1 MVSILHIL
9 SINIGVVHVYL
20 VVVLIFM
27 FFNLTSSLFILFGI
41 LFFLVIM
48 KSLSSSEISPLRCL
62 CARTKRVE

>member
-41 LFFLVIM
+41 LFFFGHY
-48 KSLSSSEISPLRCL
+48 EIIIII
-62 CARTKRVE
+62 

>member
-9 SINIGVVHVYL
+9 SINIGVVHAYL

-41 LFFLVIM
+41 LSFGHY
-48 KSLSSSEISPLRCL
+48 EIIIII
-62 CARTKRVE
+62 